1 MLLAI
6 RERVMGLVGWVLLGI
21 LAIAFS
27 FFGLNWYFQAD
38 SRVFAASV
46 NDVNISLSEQQRSY
60 QLLRAQLQDRLGES
74 YDPALIDEDRLKKNA
89 LEQLIREQ
97 LLLQEAEAGGFAI
110 SPQLVAARISQIDS
124 FRDDGNF
131 SKKRYERVLNLQG
144 MSPAEFEWRLSREMM
159 TRQIVNG
166 ISQTAA
172 MTTAGTDA
180 VYRLQGQQR
189 RFSYISIPLDR
200 FAGKVEISDE
210 DINAYY
216 EDNSRQFMT
225 PGRTRVRYLEL
236 KAENIEVLDEID
248 EDSLRQLYDEQ
259 AERYITPEERK
270 ARHILVR
277 ILPDDDEAATASARE
292 KAAALLKRLD
302 DGESFEELAKAE
314 SDDPGSAANGGDLG
328 FFGKGLMAAEF
339 EQATF
344 ALEKGARSDI
354 VRSPFGF
361 HIIEVTDIH
370 PEVVKPF
377 EEVRAEL
384 VADYLAGQRS
394 EQFYEQ
400 SEMLANLVFEQPDSL
415 QGAADALGLEVQTS
429 DWITAAGGTGIG
441 EYPGVV
447 AMAFQDDVLQGGT
460 NSEPIEISE
469 EHFIVIRNME
479 HEPAATRPL
488 DEVREEVSQRLLDSK
503 TRELVR
509 AHGDAL
515 LAELRTGKSLA
526 DIAGSEELEVTDS
539 GLIQRQSPTPDRQ
552 LVRQAFLM
560 PAPAA
565 NAVSATGI
573 TQPPGDYVLLSLL
586 KVQQGDDAELTD
598 AERGRFRQELAR
610 IQGVSETA
618 AVVDNLRA
626 KATIIIPEQ
635 TN

>member
-27 FFGLNWYFQAD
+27 FFGLNWYFQTD

-46 NDVNISLSEQQRSY
+46 NDVNISLSEQQRGY
-60 QLLRAQLQDRLGES
+60 QLLRAQLQDRLGQS

-97 LLLQEAEAGGFAI
+97 LLLQEAEAAGFAI
-110 SPQLVAARISQIDS
+110 SPQLVAARISQIDG

-131 SKKRYERVLNLQG
+131 SKKRYERVLRLQG

-159 TRQIVNG
+159 IRQIING

-172 MTTAGTDA
+172 MTTAGTDTA
-180 VYRLQGQQR
+180 YRLQAQQR
-189 RFSYISIPLDR
+189 RFSYITIPLDR
-200 FAGKVEISDE
+200 FTDKVEISDE

-216 EDNSRQFMT
+216 ENNSSQFMT
-225 PGRTRVRYLEL
+225 PERIRVQYLEL

-277 ILPDDDEAATASARE
+277 SLPDDDEAAIASARE

-384 VADYLAGQRS
+384 VADYLAEQRS
-394 EQFYEQ
+394 EQFYEL
-400 SEMLANLVFEQPDSL
+400 SETLANLVFEQPDSL
-415 QGAADALGLEVQTS
+415 QGAADALGLEVQSS

-479 HEPAATRPL
+479 YEPAATRPL

-526 DIAGSEELEVTDS
+526 DIAGSEELEVADS
-539 GLIQRQSPTPDRQ
+539 GLIQRQSPTPDRL

-560 PAPAA
+560 PAPAE
-565 NAVSATGI
+565 NAVTTTGV
-573 TQPPGDYVLLSLL
+573 TQPSGDYVLLSLL
-586 KVQQGDDAELTD
+586 EVQQGDTAELTD
-598 AERGRFRQELAR
+598 AERSRFRQELAR